1 MKKIEDN
8 NTLVFIVDTR
18 ANKRQITDAVRRMY
32 EIKTAKVN
40 TLIRCANAT
49 REPRT
54 LISLRRLR
62 GGAASGGR
70 AAAAALCA
78 AAMAA
83 WRRLRE
89 FCRSAARAIGR
100 RRRGSVIRRG
110 AAEELRCCSLLLAAA
125 AAAATASAISLP
137 LSCSHLSLPSAPH
150 AQARR
155 LEEGVRAL
163 DDGLR
168 RARCRQ
174 QDWHHLNGGGG
185 EPLLYLFFEVSVI
198 PVKFRACDR
207 KSRYLGKFPAKNN

>member
-54 LISLRRLR
+54 LISCSEGGRPQAGVLLLLLSARRRWRR
-62 GGAASGGR
+62 GGGSANS
-70 AAAAALCA
+70 AAALQEQSDGA
-78 AAMAA
+78 V
-83 WRRLRE
+83 
-89 FCRSAARAIGR
+89 AARS
-100 RRRGSVIRRG
+100 RRGT
-110 AAEELRCCSLLLAAA
+110 AEELCCCSLLLAAA

-174 QDWHHLNGGGG
+174 QDWHHLK
-185 EPLLYLFFEVSVI
+185 EE
-198 PVKFRACDR
+198 
-207 KSRYLGKFPAKNN
+207 SRYYTCFLR

>member
-100 RRRGSVIRRG
+100 RRRGSVKARRCGG
-110 AAEELRCCSLLLAAA
+110 ALLLLAAA
-125 AAAATASAISLP
+125 RCCCCHCEGHISLP

>member
-70 AAAAALCA
+70 AAAALCA

-83 WRRLRE
+83 WRRLPRILPQR
-89 FCRSAARAIGR
+89 CKSNRTAPSRLGQARRCG
-100 RRRGSVIRRG
+100 G
-110 AAEELRCCSLLLAAA
+110 ALLLLAAR
-125 AAAATASAISLP
+125 SLLLLP
-137 LSCSHLSLPSAPH
+137 LRGPFLF
-150 AQARR
+150 
-155 LEEGVRAL
+155 
-163 DDGLR
+163 
-168 RARCRQ
+168 RCRA
-174 QDWHHLNGGGG
+174 HTLSALCS
-185 EPLLYLFFEVSVI
+185 P
-198 PVKFRACDR
+198 RA
-207 KSRYLGKFPAKNN
+207 GPTA

>member
-137 LSCSHLSLPSAPH
+137 LSCSHHLSALCSP
-150 AQARR
+150 
-155 LEEGVRAL
+155 RA
-163 DDGLR
+163 GPT
-168 RARCRQ
+168 A
-174 QDWHHLNGGGG
+174 
-185 EPLLYLFFEVSVI
+185 
-198 PVKFRACDR
+198 
-207 KSRYLGKFPAKNN
+207 

>member
-70 AAAAALCA
+70 AAAALCA

-83 WRRLRE
+83 WRRPRE
-89 FCRSAARAIGR
+89 FCRSALQEQPDGAVAAR
-100 RRRGSVIRRG
+100 SRRG
-110 AAEELRCCSLLLAAA
+110 AAEELCCCSLLLAAA
-125 AAAATASAISLP
+125 AATARATFLFRCRAHTSLCP
-137 LSCSHLSLPSAPH
+137 LLPT
-150 AQARR
+150 RR
-155 LEEGVRAL
+155 PDGLKKAYVRLTTDYDAL
-163 DDGLR
+163 DVANKIG
-168 RARCRQ
+168 
-174 QDWHHLNGGGG
+174 
-185 EPLLYLFFEVSVI
+185 I
-198 PVKFRACDR
+198 I
-207 KSRYLGKFPAKNN
+207 